1 MGIEESDPLA
11 ISESDA
17 KKIQQKEMV
26 KKDQSVIII
35 DTNTLLKNQGNLAA
49 AVAASAPS
57 PTQPTTSNI
66 QAAAMAAAAVAATG
80 SPIATQQGL
89 QSAYINALQQD
100 DAYVIEAP
108 SFIVPYVMEGKP
120 KEPIKKFL
128 DRINKDL
135 EEFEKKESKKTDEK
149 VNED

>member
-1 MGIEESDPLA
+1 MG
-11 ISESDA
+11 
-17 KKIQQKEMV
+17 
-26 KKDQSVIII
+26 
-35 DTNTLLKNQGNLAA
+35 
-49 AVAASAPS
+49 
-57 PTQPTTSNI
+57 
-66 QAAAMAAAAVAATG
+66 AAAVAATG
-80 SPIATQQGL
+80 TGMATQQGL

-135 EEFEKKESKKTDEK
+135 NEFKKKKDEKNKKPTDDKKEDGKEDKEKEKDEK
-149 VNED
+149 PDKH

>member
-26 KKDQSVIII
+26 KKDQGVIII
-35 DTNTLLKNQGNLAA
+35 DTNTLLKNQGNL
-49 AVAASAPS
+49 
-57 PTQPTTSNI
+57 
-66 QAAAMAAAAVAATG
+66 AAAVAATG

-128 DRINKDL
+128 GRINKDL
-135 EEFEKKESKKTDEK
+135 EEFEKKKEENKKPKEDNKKPKDEK
-149 VNED
+149 KKKK